1 LTCGSVEEAELERA
15 RLALDYSR
23 GRVPEPESLMT
34 VGEFW
39 PVWRADAEARLA
51 EATMY
56 GYDRLWIRLVGP
68 RFADVAF
75 ADIRPRYVAAWRGE
89 LLAAGIGRESVRM
102 AMVLLQAMFTVAIEW
117 GEAETNPVM
126 VVRKPKQG
134 RSKAIRVIAPDTV
147 ERIRGQLLK
156 AGDLQSATMVSV
168 LAYTGMRPGEMLGL
182 ELNHIRRD
190 TILVEQ
196 AVAYGKL
203 KPQKTGRVYRTID
216 LLDSLAEDL
225 AVYSEHLP
233 PGRTFLFGRRDNTVW
248 QRDDYNNWRN
258 RRFHVATKALG
269 LGTPRPYD
277 LRHSIASLRIREK
290 DVSIVELASQL
301 GHAPTETLK
310 TYAHVFSEFRRQ
322 QPRTADEL
330 IREAR
335 LVNGTRPAG
344 VQEAEAVPDAPPSD
358 WRLF

>member
-1 LTCGSVEEAELERA
+1 
-15 RLALDYSR
+15 
-23 GRVPEPESLMT
+23 
-34 VGEFW
+34 
-39 PVWRADAEARLA
+39 
-51 EATMY
+51 
-56 GYDRLWIRLVGP
+56 
-68 RFADVAF
+68 
-75 ADIRPRYVAAWRGE
+75 
-89 LLAAGIGRESVRM
+89 
-102 AMVLLQAMFTVAIEW
+102 MFTVAIEW

-134 RSKAIRVIAPDTV
+134 RTKAIRVIPPDTV

-182 ELNHIRRD
+182 ELGHIRRD

-203 KPQKTGRVYRTID
+203 KPQKTGRVYRTVD

-225 AVYSEHLP
+225 AVYTEHLP
-233 PGRTFLFGRRDNTVW
+233 PGRTFLFGRADNTVW

-258 RRFHVATKALG
+258 RHFHKATKALE

-277 LRHSIASLRIREK
+277 LRHSFASLRIREK

-310 TYAHVFSEFRRQ
+310 TYAHVFSEYRRQ

-344 VQEAEAVPDAPPSD
+344 VQEAEPAPDAPPSD
-358 WRLF
+358 WTLF